1 MGYQPNQ
8 IGHQPHD
15 KTTGGVFRA
24 AYQRRKGDKMKF
36 WNAGQQSWGQSAS
49 WQVRFS
55 FGCNKHWLFYQ
66 TASASNQP
74 NSYHQQSLWLYWHGV
89 LPRFYTLVS
98 VLFFNQSKYT
108 LFERPLL
115 LPWTGDGFD
124 DSCTYEHTSLVAI
137 LQLEKCTPE
146 APVSSI
152 AGFRGHHRSPIHDLQ
167 QVKKIVSKGRTS
179 GKVNVRHRAYAELAA
194 RFISEHLGHK

>member
-1 MGYQPNQ
+1 MEGGQNK
-8 IGHQPHD
+8 ILECSSTKLGTIC
-15 KTTGGVFRA
+15 KLTGTVFV
-24 AYQRRKGDKMKF
+24 
-36 WNAGQQSWGQSAS
+36 WLQQTLAFLSNCISIKPAQLLALAVPMAILAWSTATFLYTS
-49 WQVRFS
+49 KCSFFFS
-55 FGCNKHWLFYQ
+55 
-66 TASASNQP
+66 
-74 NSYHQQSLWLYWHGV
+74 
-89 LPRFYTLVS
+89 
-98 VLFFNQSKYT
+98 QSKYT

-137 LQLEKCTPE
+137 LQVEKCTPE

-152 AGFRGHHRSPIHDLQ
+152 AGFQGHHRSPIHDLQ
-167 QVKKIVSKGRTS
+167 QVKKIVNKGRTS